1 MDLERV
7 GKLVLQ
13 VDGLLLGE
21 VEVFLLQALLCDL
34 APQQLVVGVVFLV
47 LNRLLPAWVDHD
59 HVLAAELAVLVV
71 GRLFVDL
78 HDLPGRSVELREFLV
93 LAGVGALRV
102 LIGGAEETVERA
114 VVVAVVALEGSGALH
129 WRNAPLLLDLLQV
142 EDGLLLFL
150 LVGHGGEDGQ
160 RFLEVLL
167 LGYFPEDVE

>member
-71 GRLFVDL
+71 GRLFVDF
-78 HDLPGRSVELREFLV
+78 HDLLGRSVELREFLV

-102 LIGGAEETVERA
+102 LIGGAEETVE
-114 VVVAVVALEGSGALH
+114 
-129 WRNAPLLLDLLQV
+129 
-142 EDGLLLFL
+142 
-150 LVGHGGEDGQ
+150 
-160 RFLEVLL
+160 
-167 LGYFPEDVE
+167 